1 MAEHEIPERLRWAV
15 EQLAIEPDARVLEI
29 GCGTG
34 VALGLVCEYLSTG
47 HILGIDRSAVAIDR
61 ARTRNAAHIAEGMAG
76 LWLGDLKDFASDA
89 GAFDRVFAVNVN
101 VFWTGP
107 ARAELQR
114 LFELTKPGGVVLLV
128 YEAPDARKAER
139 IANDLHEKLTAQGFL
154 TTSSKGPSPK
164 LVGITALHPP
174 AGPPRP
180 TGSRGRPPSRA
191 M

>member
-1 MAEHEIPERLRWAV
+1 MPVRLRWAV
-15 EQLAIEPDARVLEI
+15 EQLAIQPDARVLEI

-34 VALGLVCEYLSTG
+34 VAVGLVCERLSTG
-47 HILGIDRSAVAIDR
+47 HILGIDRSASAIDR
-61 ARTRNAAHIAEGMAG
+61 ARMRNAAHIAEGRAG
-76 LWLGDLKDFASDA
+76 LWRGELKDFTSDA
-89 GAFDRVFAVNVN
+89 GAFDTVFAVNVN

-107 ARAELQR
+107 ALAEIRR

-139 IANDLHEKLTAQGFL
+139 IANDLHEKLTGQGFL
-154 TTSSKGPSPK
+154 TTSSKGPSSK

-180 TGSRGRPPSRA
+180 TGSRGLPNRR
-191 M
+191 